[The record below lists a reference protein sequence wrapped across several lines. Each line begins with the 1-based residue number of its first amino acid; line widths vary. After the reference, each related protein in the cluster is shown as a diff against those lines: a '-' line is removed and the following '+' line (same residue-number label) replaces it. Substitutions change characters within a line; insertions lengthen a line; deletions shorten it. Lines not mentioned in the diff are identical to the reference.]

1 MENIESFVLPD
12 ITASKTTKASKAPV
26 KKSSAKVLM
35 VEKEVLSRVN
45 RMVTCNYCDV
55 DKTLNPDQYQQL
67 FDIAGSEETL
77 KVEFMC
83 KPCEMEM
90 KRNPIRFWTL
100 FGEPLQVLSKH
111 LKNAFEIFRN
121 SAHTNRDVVNMQTQC
136 MVHLKECKIIE
147 PNFEFVIQDR
157 QPVAMRI
164 KNIPYVGSLILKV
177 YEQQRR
183 NRINIE
189 G

>member
-1 MENIESFVLPD
+1 MENIESFILPD
-12 ITASKTTKASKAPV
+12 ITAPKTTKASKGPAKKAP
-26 KKSSAKVLM
+26 AKVL

-45 RMVTCNYCDV
+45 RTVVCNYCDA
-55 DKTLNPDQYQQL
+55 DKILNPDQYQQL
-67 FDIAGSEETL
+67 FDIHGNEESL
-77 KVEFMC
+77 KAEFMC

-111 LKNAFEIFRN
+111 LKNAFESFRN
-121 SAHTNRDVVNMQTQC
+121 SAHTNQDVVNMQTQC
-136 MVHLKECKIIE
+136 MVHLKECRIIE

-177 YEQQRR
+177 YEQRR